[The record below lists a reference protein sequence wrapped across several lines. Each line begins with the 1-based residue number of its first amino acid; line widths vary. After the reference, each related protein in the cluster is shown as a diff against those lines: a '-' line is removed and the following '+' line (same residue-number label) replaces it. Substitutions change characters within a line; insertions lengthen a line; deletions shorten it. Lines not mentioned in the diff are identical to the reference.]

1 MAFQMV
7 RSFFGQRSP
16 SRSRIHE
23 PIIESESFGNQGGKV
38 HYDTRDV
45 GKSANSNW
53 FELAQ
58 HDKEASESGRKPH
71 RSMKSCM
78 RHFDTIG
85 ARVIQT
91 DERPWLAITTLC
103 IVLYCRRAIKSR
115 LSVCVCQRCLF
126 QAKAV

>member
-16 SRSRIHE
+16 SRSRVHE
-23 PIIESESFGNQGGKV
+23 PIIDSESFGNQGGKA

-53 FELAQ
+53 FELAR

-71 RSMKSCM
+71 
-78 RHFDTIG
+78 TYTN
-85 ARVIQT
+85 IQIT
-91 DERPWLAITTLC
+91 GLKHAAPHNRP
-103 IVLYCRRAIKSR
+103 S
-115 LSVCVCQRCLF
+115 
-126 QAKAV
+126 KASAGLPAQLRYL

>member
-16 SRSRIHE
+16 SRSRVHE
-23 PIIESESFGNQGGKV
+23 PIIESESFGNQGGIA

-53 FELAQ
+53 FELAR

-71 RSMKSCM
+71 NISLI
-78 RHFDTIG
+78 IG
-85 ARVIQT
+85 T
-91 DERPWLAITTLC
+91 LASLLTEDH
-103 IVLYCRRAIKSR
+103 
-115 LSVCVCQRCLF
+115 
-126 QAKAV
+126 